1 MPLLRNSLLSS
12 NDSIVSDIAGLH
24 EMTFSNEITPAE
36 KSSTSLIEK
45 TGYQDSVY
53 LNAANIFQSI
63 HKEKPQDRLL
73 VKYGNGPFPL
83 ATDFKD
89 ERSQRLS
96 YELAFSALKYQDVL
110 ENILIDSG
118 IYPIQSLP
126 DELTSLVV
134 VMLYD
139 LQDRKFEV
147 RQNVVDDDA
156 PIAEV
161 QEVEH
166 YLYSFK
172 TKLAAALAR
181 CRIKHDALSIEC
193 ILPETI
199 RKQEQRASALPLFAW
214 VNTLKVS
221 LEEVHSALQKEGFT
235 RVKSVSKF
243 DGFTYCLDTH
253 CEDLLIFPSAIKEQL
268 LTLELFVHYKL
279 LLQDKSRSL
288 AVHSVKSLLNMDDD
302 ILIAHVGSGLTAAH
316 MSVLTNQETSKV
328 FVCGVKSVKKE
339 AELKNLFTQM
349 ECKNIELLLH
359 DFTSIGLT
367 DHKLQKVKVI
377 LLLPRCSGLGVSNPI
392 EFILNEHEDAELLR
406 DLSQGS
412 VAEDKLNVLAEQ
424 QFKELTHAM
433 QFSKVQA
440 VVYCTCSIYPEENE
454 AVVNKAL
461 TSGVGGG
468 KAQPYKLCPPVL
480 PLCCKSEISTSAEN
494 FFKLELSDISNCCF
508 IAVLARERDP
518 SETVSVKD
526 VLARAAAKGLL
537 DGIDLAKPSKR
548 EEKKKKKQKVTPTKT
563 VSKEAAIQSRIQAFL
578 DREMKPNKT
587 DSSVSNVTAST
598 SEKTINQADDSTQ
611 LKKVAKPLSNPS
623 LPAMLKNTPLSSSAQ
638 KVFERQRAARKPKSE
653 DKLMVLKPVEIV
665 LPPVMMPY
673 FNPQGNRSQISSNH
687 YYYHWAGTKSG
698 LYGLLSPSSS
708 KKLMKSKE
716 PSSSSS
722 TAKQARQWL

>member
-1 MPLLRNSLLSS
+1 MPLLRNSLLPS
-12 NDSIVSDIAGLH
+12 NDSIVSDVSSLH
-24 EMTFSNEITPAE
+24 EMTLSNGITTTD

-63 HKEKPQDRLL
+63 HKEKPQDKLL

-83 ATDFKD
+83 AVDFKD
-89 ERSQRLS
+89 ERCQRLS
-96 YELAFSALKYQDVL
+96 YELAFNALKYQDVL

-118 IYPIQSLP
+118 VYPIQAVP

-139 LQDRKFEV
+139 LQDRKFEP
-147 RQNVVDDDA
+147 RQNIDDEDE

-161 QEVEH
+161 QEVECS
-166 YLYSFK
+166 LYSFK

-181 CRIKHDALSIEC
+181 CRIKHDALSIDC
-193 ILPETI
+193 ILPDTI

-221 LEEVHSALQKEGFT
+221 LDEVHSALQKEGFT
-235 RVKSVSKF
+235 RVESLSKF
-243 DGFTYCLDTH
+243 DGCTYCLDTH
-253 CEDLLIFPSAIKEQL
+253 CEDLLIFPSTVKEHL
-268 LTLELFVHYKL
+268 LTLELFVDHKL

-288 AVHSVKSLLNMDDD
+288 TVHSAKSLLNMDDD
-302 ILIAHVGSGLTAAH
+302 ILIAHVGSGLTVAH
-316 MSVLTNQETSKV
+316 MSVLTNQETAKV
-328 FVCGVKSVKKE
+328 FVCGVKSATKE

-349 ECKNIELLLH
+349 ECKNIELLRE
-359 DFTSIGLT
+359 DFTSIEPT

-406 DLSQGS
+406 DISEGS
-412 VAEDKLNVLAEQ
+412 VAVDKLNILAQ
-424 QFKELTHAM
+424 QQLKELTRAM
-433 QFSKVQA
+433 QFGKVQA

-461 TSGVGGG
+461 TSGAEGG
-468 KAQPYKLCPPVL
+468 KAQPYRLCPPVL
-480 PLCCKSEISTSAEN
+480 PLCCKSEINTSAEN
-494 FFKLELSDISNCCF
+494 FFKLELSDISNGCF

-537 DGIDLAKPSKR
+537 EGIDLAKPSKR
-548 EEKKKKKQKVTPTKT
+548 EEKKKKKQKITLTKAA
-563 VSKEAAIQSRIQAFL
+563 SKEAAIQSRIQEFL

-587 DSSVSNVTAST
+587 DSDSSVSNVIAST
-598 SEKTINQADDSTQ
+598 SQKTINHTTSDSMQ
-611 LKKVAKPLSNPS
+611 LKKTAKPLSNSS
-623 LPAMLKNTPLSSSAQ
+623 LPVMLKNTPTSSSVQ
-638 KVFERQRAARKPKSE
+638 KVFERQRTVRKPKSE
-653 DKLMVLKPVEIV
+653 EKLMVLKPVEIV
-665 LPPVMMPY
+665 LPPGRH
-673 FNPQGNRSQISSNH
+673 F
-687 YYYHWAGTKSG
+687 
-698 LYGLLSPSSS
+698 
-708 KKLMKSKE
+708 
-716 PSSSSS
+716 
-722 TAKQARQWL
+722 

>member
-1 MPLLRNSLLSS
+1 
-12 NDSIVSDIAGLH
+12 
-24 EMTFSNEITPAE
+24 
-36 KSSTSLIEK
+36 
-45 TGYQDSVY
+45 
-53 LNAANIFQSI
+53 
-63 HKEKPQDRLL
+63 
-73 VKYGNGPFPL
+73 
-83 ATDFKD
+83 
-89 ERSQRLS
+89 
-96 YELAFSALKYQDVL
+96 
-110 ENILIDSG
+110 
-118 IYPIQSLP
+118 
-126 DELTSLVV
+126 
-134 VMLYD
+134 MLYD
-139 LQDRKFEV
+139 LQDRKFEA
-147 RQNVVDDDA
+147 RQNIDDDDNE

-235 RVKSVSKF
+235 RVESVSKF
-243 DGFTYCLDTH
+243 DGYTYCLDTH
-253 CEDLLIFPSAIKEQL
+253 CEDLLIFPSAVKEQL
-268 LTLELFVHYKL
+268 LALELFAQYKL

-302 ILIAHVGSGLTAAH
+302 ILIAHVGSGLTVAH

-328 FVCGVKSVKKE
+328 FVCGVKSVTKE

-349 ECKNIELLLH
+349 ECKNIELLH
-359 DFTSIGLT
+359 EDFTSIEST
-367 DHKLQKVKVI
+367 DHKLRKVKVI

-412 VAEDKLNVLAEQ
+412 VAEDKLNVLTQ
-424 QFKELTHAM
+424 QQLKELSRAM

-461 TSGVGGG
+461 TSGLEGG
-468 KAQPYKLCPPVL
+468 KAQPYRLCPPVL
-480 PLCCKSEISTSAEN
+480 PLCCKSEINTSAEN
-494 FFKLELSDISNCCF
+494 FFRLELSDISNCCF

-537 DGIDLAKPSKR
+537 EGIDLAKPSKR

-563 VSKEAAIQSRIQAFL
+563 ATKEAAIQSRIQEFL
-578 DREMKPNKT
+578 DRETKPNKIDP
-587 DSSVSNVTAST
+587 DSSVSNITVST
-598 SEKTINQADDSTQ
+598 SQKAINQTSDSTQ
-611 LKKVAKPLSNPS
+611 VKKTVKPLSNPS
-623 LPAMLKNTPLSSSAQ
+623 LPVMLKNTALSSSAQ
-638 KVFERQRAARKPKSE
+638 KVFERQRTVRKPKSE

-687 YYYHWAGTKSG
+687 YYYHWVGTKG
-698 LYGLLSPSSS
+698 GIYGSLSPSSS
-708 KKLMKSKE
+708 KKLIKSKE
-716 PSSSSS
+716 PSPSSSAVKH
-722 TAKQARQWL
+722 TRPWL

>member
-1 MPLLRNSLLSS
+1 M
-12 NDSIVSDIAGLH
+12 SDITSLH
-24 EMTFSNEITPAE
+24 QTTFSNEIVPTE
-36 KSSTSLIEK
+36 KSSTSLTEK

-63 HKEKPQDRLL
+63 HKEKPQDKLL

-83 ATDFKD
+83 AMDFKD
-89 ERSQRLS
+89 EQCQRLS
-96 YELAFSALKYQDVL
+96 YELAFNALKYQDVL

-118 IYPIQSLP
+118 VYPIQSMP

-139 LQDRKFEV
+139 FQDRKFEA
-147 RQNVVDDDA
+147 RENTDDEE

-161 QEVEH
+161 QEVEC
-166 YLYSFK
+166 YLYSLK

-221 LEEVHSALQKEGFT
+221 LEDIHCTLQKEGFT
-235 RVKSVSKF
+235 RVDSLSEF
-243 DGFTYCLDTH
+243 DGCTYCLDTH
-253 CEDLLIFPSAIKEQL
+253 CEDLLIFPSAAKEQL
-268 LTLELFVHYKL
+268 LTLELFAHYKL
-279 LLQDKSRSL
+279 LIQDKSRSL

-316 MSVLTNQETSKV
+316 MAVLAKETSRV
-328 FVCGVKSVKKE
+328 FVCGVKSVTKE
-339 AELKNLFTQM
+339 AELKDLFTQM
-349 ECKNIELLLH
+349 ECKNIELLRK
-359 DFTSIGLT
+359 DFTSIDPT

-392 EFILNEHEDAELLR
+392 EFILKEHEDAELLR

-412 VAEDKLNVLAEQ
+412 VAEDKLNDLAQ
-424 QFKELTHAM
+424 QQLTELTHAM
-433 QFSKVQA
+433 QFTKVQA

-454 AVVNKAL
+454 AVVKKAL
-461 TSGVGGG
+461 ASGAEGG

-480 PLCCKSEISTSAEN
+480 PLCCKSEINTSAEN
-494 FFKLELSDISNCCF
+494 FFKLELSDTSNCCF
-508 IAVLARERDP
+508 IAVLAREKDP

-537 DGIDLAKPSKR
+537 EGIELAKPSKR
-548 EEKKKKKQKVTPTKT
+548 EKKKKQKVIPTKPVT
-563 VSKEAAIQSRIQAFL
+563 KEAAIQSKIQEFL
-578 DREMKPNKT
+578 DREMKPNKS
-587 DSSVSNVTAST
+587 DSEPSVPNVIAST
-598 SEKTINQADDSTQ
+598 SRKTTNQTNDSAP
-611 LKKVAKPLSNPS
+611 LKKAAKPLSNSS
-623 LPAMLKNTPLSSSAQ
+623 LPVMLKNTPTSSSSQ
-638 KVFERQRAARKPKSE
+638 KVFERQRTVRKPKSD
-653 DKLMVLKPVEIV
+653 DKVMVLKPVEIV

-673 FNPQGNRSQISSNH
+673 FNPQGNRSHISSNH
-687 YYYHWAGTKSG
+687 YYYHWLGTRSG
-698 LYGLLSPSSS
+698 MYGSLSPSSS
-708 KKLMKSKE
+708 KKLIKSKE
-716 PSSSSS
+716 PASSSSAS
-722 TAKQARQWL
+722 KHAHPWL